1 MRWMA
6 AVVLT
11 VTVGCC
17 GTVQANEAESL
28 FQEAVQAAQADNY
41 DTALAKFEAALK
53 ADPNNLRY
61 GNAYRLTV
69 VKINQAKTYDRCI
82 AFFQKLVADHPKASN
97 AFLNFGYAYVDKIPV

>member
-1 MRWMA
+1 MA

-11 VTVGCC
+11 VIVGCC

-53 ADPNNLRY
+53 ADPNNL
-61 GNAYRLTV
+61 T
-69 VKINQAKTYDRCI
+69 
-82 AFFQKLVADHPKASN
+82 
-97 AFLNFGYAYVDKIPV
+97 